1 MPSSASR
8 NRIRLEEISPDVIS
22 EALLP
27 LVGPER
33 QRRIDEVIEAR
44 LQGLT
49 LLIEN
54 LHDPHNGAAV
64 LRSAEAIGI
73 TAVHVIEA
81 AEPFRFSAEVTQG
94 CEKWLEVHRHP
105 SVEAAYGALR
115 AAGHVIYAAAPD
127 AEARFDD
134 LDFTRPA
141 VIAIGNEHAGLTPD
155 AQARADVR
163 FSLPMAGMTRSF
175 NLSVAAA
182 LALASAARSRR
193 QFLGAPGDLPPD
205 VRARLRARFLAASVR
220 DPEAVVARRLGQ
232 TTP

>member
-1 MPSSASR
+1 MSR
-8 NRIRLEEISPDVIS
+8 ERRDPVDLEKIPPDVICD
-22 EALLP
+22 ALSP

-33 QRRIDEVIEAR
+33 QRRIDDVVGAR

-81 AEPFRFSAEVTQG
+81 AEPFRFSGEVTQG
-94 CEKWLEVHRHP
+94 CEKWLEICRYA
-105 SVEAAYGALR
+105 SVEAGYGALR
-115 AAGHVIYAAAPD
+115 AAGYVIYAAAPD

-141 VIAIGNEHAGLTPD
+141 AIAIGNEHAGLTPD

-193 QFLGAPGDLPPD
+193 QSLGASGDLSSD
-205 VRARLRARFLAASVR
+205 ARARLRARFLAASVR
-220 DPEAVVARRLGQ
+220 DPHAVVARWLRQ
-232 TTP
+232 AR